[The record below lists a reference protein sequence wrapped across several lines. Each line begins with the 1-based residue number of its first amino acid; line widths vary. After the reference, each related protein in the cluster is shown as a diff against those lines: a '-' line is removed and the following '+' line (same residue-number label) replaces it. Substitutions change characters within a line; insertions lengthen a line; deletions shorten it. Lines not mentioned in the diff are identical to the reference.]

1 MRKARGLTEDQV
13 QQVVL
18 NWSRRQTY
26 KSRPLFDYLH
36 HSPNGGSRHSLEA
49 AKFKRMGVK
58 AGYPDLI
65 LDIAKGGYHGLR
77 VELKRDKRSYLT
89 KMQKERIQMLNDEGY
104 LAVVAKGVDE
114 AIETIQTYL
123 NLKDKGGSLEQGVA
137 K

>member
-36 HSPNGGSRHSLEA
+36 HSPNGGSRHPVEA

-65 LDIAKGGYHGLR
+65 LILLR
-77 VELKRDKRSYLT
+77 VVITGSELS
-89 KMQKERIQMLNDEGY
+89 LNETR
-104 LAVVAKGVDE
+104 E
-114 AIETIQTYL
+114 ATQQRCKKSAYRCSMTRGI
-123 NLKDKGGSLEQGVA
+123 
-137 K
+137 